1 MFNDFL
7 DQQQEFR
14 RAVPESQTFAD
25 VPENIAE
32 QLKGSIPF
40 LREEIPE
47 SVSPTRSATPGRPET
62 VRVPWN
68 RNRSAWPTSKTIN
81 WYYC

>member
-25 VPENIAE
+25 VPEKYCRTVKR
-32 QLKGSIPF
+32 QHPSFLK
-40 LREEIPE
+40 E
-47 SVSPTRSATPGRPET
+47 SQSSFPTRSATPGRPET
-62 VRVPWN
+62 VRVPG
-68 RNRSAWPTSKTIN
+68 TDIEM
-81 WYYC
+81 